1 MSMLHFL
8 RYVRSF
14 SDGRVRIRHPALR
27 RATVVATAEEKLKS
41 IDGVRSTEFN
51 TLSGSV
57 LILYDSDTIS
67 KDRLLEIGEAWAVYL
82 DAAAAGQAAQP
93 PQF

>member
-8 RYVRSF
+8 KYVRSF

-27 RATVVATAEEKLKS
+27 REAVAAAAKEKLEA
-41 IDGVRSTEFN
+41 IDGVRSTDFN

-57 LILYDSDTIS
+57 LILYDNDAIG
-67 KDRLLEIGEAWAVYL
+67 KDRLLEIGEAWAAYL
-82 DAAAAGQAAQP
+82 DAVEAGQAGPQP
-93 PQF
+93 EF